1 MVVRTLQLSREM
13 WIFLL
18 VTTSMSGV
26 YLYMMTGEHARK
38 RAKIEEITPA
48 KLEKDQVIDAAITL
62 ISADAGRLACASDTS
77 AGGAH
82 CAFGADT
89 KPWVTKEGE
98 PPTSPAD
105 IVSPY
110 MTVDNVLFL
119 IPGLFTQPVLK
130 ERLNDEP
137 PGKFSKEEM
146 ENRRFTVTCKLKLE
160 QKFEKFKVRWDVG
173 QAWADR
179 SDAWFG
185 RVSDCKMTG
194 G

>member
-18 VTTSMSGV
+18 VTTCMSGV
-26 YLYMMTGEHARK
+26 YLYMMTGENARR
-38 RAKIEEITPA
+38 RAKVEAITPPTLA
-48 KLEKDQVIDAAITL
+48 AGQVIDAAITL
-62 ISADAGRLACASDTS
+62 ISADAGRLACASDTR
-77 AGGAH
+77 AGSAH

-89 KPWVTKEGE
+89 KPWQPKEGD
-98 PPTSPAD
+98 PPPRPEDVIA
-105 IVSPY
+105 PY

-130 ERLNDEP
+130 KRLEDEP
-137 PGKFSKEEM
+137 PGKYSREEL
-146 ENRRFTVTCKLKLE
+146 ESRRFTVTCKLKLE

-173 QAWADR
+173 QSWGDR
-179 SDAWFG
+179 NEAWFG
-185 RVSDCKMTG
+185 TVSDCKMTG